1 MSQYLIVDVDSWLTH
16 KGNEKPY
23 LDVAIP
29 SVLES
34 VFCALV
40 GAFGKL
46 PDERIEVSWWKDL
59 PRVLLDSCP
68 YQIRINAQNRNW
80 CQYVYQFSHKLCH
93 VMTNYNRNKVHR
105 HCWFEESLCEM
116 ASLFVLH
123 ELSESWKPNPP
134 ENVKGAAEFAPNHA
148 IYCESAVLQYMTPEE
163 YNNILSIHLPEWF
176 ALKLKDMEADSYLRD
191 RNVVVA
197 LALLEHFQS
206 APSLWAD
213 CGYLNYWNVH
223 ENETFEDYLNSW
235 EKCLKCN
242 DSDSVR
248 VPALVRKMFYE

>member
-29 SVLES
+29 AVLES

-59 PRVLLDSCP
+59 PRVLLDSRP
-68 YQIRINAQNRNW
+68 YQIRINAQNRDW
-80 CQYVYQFSHKLCH
+80 CQYVYEFSHKLCH
-93 VMTNYNRNKVHR
+93 VMTNYNPNKVNR
-105 HCWFEESLCEM
+105 HSWFEESLCEM
-116 ASLFVLH
+116 ASLFVLCR
-123 ELSESWKPNPP
+123 LSETWKTNPP
-134 ENVKGAAEFAPNHA
+134 ENVAGAVKFAPNLA
-148 IYCESAVLQYMTPEE
+148 KYCENVKIDYGISDHKDLPKWLKLNIMTMEAKPYHRDLNAAVA
-163 YNNILSIHLPEWF
+163 F
-176 ALKLKDMEADSYLRD
+176 ALLD
-191 RNVVVA
+191 
-197 LALLEHFQS
+197 HFRS
-206 APSLWAD
+206 DPSLWAD
-213 CGYLNYWNVH
+213 CGYINYWNVPDDK
-223 ENETFEDYLNSW
+223 TFEDYLNSW

>member
-16 KGNEKPY
+16 KGNEKPC

-34 VFCALV
+34 VFCALA

-59 PRVLLDSCP
+59 SRVLLDSRP

-80 CQYVYQFSHKLCH
+80 CEYVYQFSHRLCH
-93 VMTNYNRNKVHR
+93 VMTNYNPNKVNR
-105 HCWFEESLCEM
+105 HTWFEESLCEM
-116 ASLFVLH
+116 ASLFVLYR
-123 ELSESWKPNPP
+123 LSETWKTNPP
-134 ENVKGAAEFAPNHA
+134 VNVRGAAEFAPSHA
-148 IYCESAVLQYMTPEE
+148 KYCEDFADKHLTPERKNLPGWLSLNLE
-163 YNNILSIHLPEWF
+163 DMQNNP
-176 ALKLKDMEADSYLRD
+176 YLRC
-191 RNVVVA
+191 RNAVVA
-197 LALLEHFQS
+197 LALLDHFRS
-206 APSLWAD
+206 DPSLWAD
-213 CGYLNYWNVH
+213 CGFINYWNV
-223 ENETFEDYLNSW
+223 ENDKTFEDYLNSW